1 MNTIAIILM
10 IAAIAGAVV
19 FVLWKRRKKPVTD
32 GITFPN
38 GIHLPGTPG
47 YAYATPGGAQVVSVV
62 PVPDDVLPLIDEGI
76 TNQLTRINAA
86 KPDWANKRNISDYH
100 IFFIDPMAVNQVNDP
115 GSPALI
121 VSGVQTAG
129 TCVGVAGDGFSGDF
143 IVAPHQQDT
152 QWRYR
157 SYLVNTTW
165 HESEHQR
172 EWANDRGVFY
182 YFVQPGMDNHPHF
195 P

>member
-1 MNTIAIILM
+1 MNTIAIVIM

-19 FVLWKRRKKPVTD
+19 FVLWGRRKKTAPQD

-62 PVPDDVLPLIDEGI
+62 PVPADVLPLIDEGI

-100 IFFIDPMAVNQVNDP
+100 IFFIDPMATNQVNDP

-121 VSGVQTAG
+121 VSGYQTAG
-129 TCVGVAGDGFSGDF
+129 TCVGVAGDGFGGDF
-143 IVAPHQQDT
+143 IVLPHQQAT

-157 SYLVNTTW
+157 SYLVNSAW
-165 HESEHQR
+165 SESEHIR
-172 EWANDRGVFY
+172 EWFNDTGVFY
-182 YFVQPGMDNHPHF
+182 GFLGTGDVHPHF